1 MGGKLSVVPLC
12 YPWTAPIGFV
22 GQPSVVY
29 MYMKRTNI
37 YLREDH
43 LKRLKAISDQTGAP
57 VSFTI
62 TMATYDGSLGA
73 LFIVS
78 FVALTI
84 WVWTIVAN
92 KKTRGIA

>member
-1 MGGKLSVVPLC
+1 VVTGRLLYGDKASFSGG
-12 YPWTAPIGFV
+12 GFV
-22 GQPSVVY
+22 GPDGFLGGV
-29 MYMKRTNI
+29 RI
-37 YLREDH
+37 IL
-43 LKRLKAISDQTGAP
+43 ISALP
-57 VSFTI
+57 IFTI

-92 KKTRGIA
+92 KKTRRIA